1 MIKILVAEDE
11 QRLRTLLCGYLTKE
25 GYHVDQAGDGEEA
38 LSMFYNNDY
47 SLVLLDVMMPRKDG
61 FQVCSEIRQSSEV
74 PIMLLTA
81 RNTEFDE
88 LMGFDYGADEYISK
102 PFSPKILIMRVK
114 NLLKRSG
121 ALQEKEL
128 VLKNVKISYREHA
141 VYDREKSI
149 SLTPREYD
157 LLCYLTIN
165 RNIVLTREQI
175 LQAVWGIDYEGDER
189 TVDTHIKCL
198 RLKLPNACQQIKTVR
213 KCGYCFE
220 EKE

>member
-25 GYHVDQAGDGEEA
+25 GYQVDQAGDGEEA
-38 LSMFYNNDY
+38 LSMFYNSDY

-128 VLKNVKISYREHA
+128 VLKNVKISYREHT
-141 VYDREKSI
+141 VYDREQPI